1 MIRPW
6 QTATA
11 LGLCFAVLL
20 SAMGWSS
27 WTVLRL
33 DKAQQKARHKADLE
47 ENVRLALWR
56 MDSALTPII
65 AQESVRPYAS
75 YKSFYH
81 PTSPFNCGPPVA
93 KANDKLVP
101 SPILI
106 QLPPHVLLH
115 FQLNPEGHLTS
126 PQAPTGPKRTLAAEG
141 CTTIKNIDTATQR
154 LEQFKLMI
162 SRDDLIT
169 ALRRRERI
177 AQACKPPPA
186 QHPELMERQS
196 SSAQVLL
203 SVNELDAR
211 TQNVNTQWQMAG
223 PTLFQFNERDAVM
236 KPLWV
241 GDLLLLTRQVLYDGQ
256 DYFQGCW
263 LDWSSMK
270 QWLLASVENLLPDAN
285 LEPLRGDSGNT
296 GSRRLAALPVV
307 LGPGALTSESLTV
320 SSPVLIS
327 LLVAWGCVVLAAA
340 AVAVLLLGVMTLSE
354 RRAAFVSAVT
364 HELRTPL
371 TTFRMYSEM
380 LAKGMVTD
388 ESKRKRYL
396 STLYTEAERLSH
408 LVGNVLAYARIEKNG
423 RASDRLETVEV
434 GELLDRTQERLTER
448 ARQANMQLQVTTPSE
463 PQAGTSHASARV
475 DTAAVEQILFNL
487 VDNACKYAS
496 PESTGTIHVRAK
508 TSPGRIDLQV
518 QDSGPGISKREARR
532 LFRPFSKSASEAANS
547 APGVGLGLALSRRLA
562 RSMGGDLQL
571 DPTVKDGACFVLSL
585 PVG

>member
-6 QTATA
+6 LTAFA
-11 LGLCFAVLL
+11 FGLCFTVLL

-33 DKAQQKARHKADLE
+33 DRAQREALQKADLE

-75 YKSFYH
+75 YKAFYQPTH
-81 PTSPFNCGPPVA
+81 PFSCGPPVA
-93 KANDKLVP
+93 KTSDEPVP

-115 FQLNPEGHLTS
+115 FQLDPEGNLTS
-126 PQAPTGPKRTLAAEG
+126 PQAPVGPKRALAARG
-141 CTTIKNIDTATQR
+141 CTTLESIETAAQR
-154 LEQFKLMI
+154 LEQLKSMV
-162 SRDDLIT
+162 SRDDLLT
-169 ALRRRERI
+169 AIGQREGAAR
-177 AQACKPPPA
+177 AAAPPPRKA
-186 QHPELMERQS
+186 PTQMERQS
-196 SSAQVLL
+196 FSGQAMLN
-203 SVNELDAR
+203 VNELDAR
-211 TQNVNTQWQMAG
+211 TQNFILQGRMAI
-223 PTLFQFNERDAVM
+223 PTLPPFNERDAVM

-241 GDLLLLTRQVLYDGQ
+241 GDVLVLTRRVLYDGKT
-256 DYFQGCW
+256 YLQGCW
-263 LDWSSMK
+263 LDWSGMR
-270 QWLLASVENLLPDAN
+270 QWLLTSVENLLPDAN
-285 LEPLRGDSGNT
+285 LEPLSGDSGDA

-307 LGPGALTSESLTV
+307 LGPGELGSEIVAV

-327 LLVAWGCVVLAAA
+327 LLVAWGCVILAAA

-380 LAKGMVTD
+380 LAKGMVSD
-388 ESKRKRYL
+388 ESQRTRYL

-423 RASDRLETVEV
+423 RAKERLETV
-434 GELLDRTQERLTER
+434 GIRDLLDRTQDRLAER
-448 ARQANMQLQVTTPSE
+448 AAQADMQLRVTTPSE
-463 PQAGTSHASARV
+463 SQAGTPPVSARV

-496 PESTGTIHVRAK
+496 PGSRGTINVQAEAD
-508 TSPGRIDLQV
+508 PGRINIQV
-518 QDSGPGISKREARR
+518 QDSGPGISRREARR

-562 RSMGGDLQL
+562 RSMGGELRL

-585 PVG
+585 PRG